1 MHGTIAASYIPMAI
15 NPIDTTLAVIADRTV
30 PKVVADSLSASSF
43 NQFITSAIQQKS
55 ATGAKDMAEAAS
67 AAAELMRLEMMKNAL
82 SIDDTGTG
90 TLKPAITSPVN
101 IVIANLL
108 KESQIVDSA
117 SAADQNQTPAI
128 SATTPQPLQLSSSP
142 AIEEIIGKASRQY
155 GVDVA
160 LIKAVIKT
168 ESNFNPK
175 AVSHAGAQGLM
186 QLMPGTAR
194 GLGVTD
200 SFDPGQNIMAGTR
213 FLKDMLKR
221 YHGNM
226 DSALAAYNWGP
237 GNVDRK
243 GTAKLP
249 QETQEYL
256 VRVKSYYNQYA
267 G

>member
-1 MHGTIAASYIPMAI
+1 MSI
-15 NPIDTTLAVIADRTV
+15 NPIDTTLSAIPNRPV
-30 PKVVADSLSASSF
+30 PKGATEASVAPSF
-43 NQFITSAIQQKS
+43 GQTITSAIQQRS
-55 ATGAKDMAEAAS
+55 ATDAKGRAEAAS
-67 AAAELMRLEMMKNAL
+67 AAAELMRLEMLKNAL
-82 SIDDTGTG
+82 SINDANAGD
-90 TLKPAITSPVN
+90 LKPATTSPVN

-108 KESQIVDSA
+108 KESQIADSTPA
-117 SAADQNQTPAI
+117 SEQNQAPPMPA
-128 SATTPQPLQLSSSP
+128 APVQPLKLGSSP
-142 AIEEIIGKASRQY
+142 DIEGIIGKASRQY

-221 YHGNM
+221 YNGNL

-243 GTAKLP
+243 GTVNLP
-249 QETQEYL
+249 QETREYL
-256 VRVKSYYNQYA
+256 VRVKSYYNQYTA
-267 G
+267 

>member
-1 MHGTIAASYIPMAI
+1 MHGTIAASNIPMAI
-15 NPIDTTLAVIADRTV
+15 NPIDTNPAVIEKRPL
-30 PKVVADSLSASSF
+30 PKVAAGSLSAGSF
-43 NQFITSAIQQKS
+43 SQFITSAIQQKS
-55 ATGAKDMAEAAS
+55 VTGAKDRAEAAS
-67 AAAELMRLEMMKNAL
+67 AAAELMRLEMLKNAL
-82 SIDDTGTG
+82 SIDNTDTGTF
-90 TLKPAITSPVN
+90 KPSMSSPVN

-108 KESQIVDSA
+108 KESQIVDSS
-117 SAADQNQTPAI
+117 SAAEQNQLPAI
-128 SATTPQPLQLSSSP
+128 STPNPQPLKLSSSP
-142 AIEEIIGKASRQY
+142 ALEEIIGKASRQY

-221 YHGNM
+221 YHGNL

-243 GTAKLP
+243 GTASLP
-249 QETQEYL
+249 QETREYL
-256 VRVKSYYNQYA
+256 VRVKSYYNQYV

>member
-1 MHGTIAASYIPMAI
+1 MAI
-15 NPIDTTLAVIADRTV
+15 NPIVSTLAAITNRPV
-30 PKVVADSLSASSF
+30 PKDIVASSSERSF
-43 NQFITSAIQQKS
+43 DQLVTSAIQQKS
-55 ATGAKDMAEAAS
+55 ATGAKDRAEAAS
-67 AAAELMRLEMMKNAL
+67 AAAELMRLEMLKNAL
-82 SIDDTGTG
+82 SIDDTDTG
-90 TLKPAITSPVN
+90 TLKPAMSSPVN
-101 IVIANLL
+101 IVIASLL
-108 KESQIVDSA
+108 KQSQIADSPPTVV
-117 SAADQNQTPAI
+117 QNPVPAI
-128 SATTPQPLQLSSSP
+128 SAPPPQPLQLGTSP

-221 YHGNM
+221 YHGNL

-243 GTAKLP
+243 GTANLP
-249 QETQEYL
+249 QETREYL
-256 VRVKSYYNQYA
+256 IRVKSHYNQYV